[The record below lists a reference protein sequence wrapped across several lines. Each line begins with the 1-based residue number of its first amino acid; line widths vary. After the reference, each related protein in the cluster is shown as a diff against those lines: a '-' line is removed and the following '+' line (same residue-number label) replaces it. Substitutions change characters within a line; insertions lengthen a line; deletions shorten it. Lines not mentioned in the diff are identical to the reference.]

1 MPAGFHAILDY
12 IAIENLLRR
21 GKLTSMKNRK
31 SKIIFIIAAVL
42 MFNGCSS
49 LKSRGVYHDGGLYS
63 GVRNLGQNYEDV
75 DWGVAR
81 VPAMILDLPFSTVLD
96 TIALPMDSLK

>member
-1 MPAGFHAILDY
+1 MPSVYHAISDY

-21 GKLTSMKNRK
+21 GKLTSMTIWK
-31 SKIIFIIAAVL
+31 SKIIFIIAAAL
-42 MFNGCSS
+42 TFSGCSS
-49 LKSRGVYHDGGLYS
+49 LMSRGVYHDGATYP
-63 GVRNLGQNYEDV
+63 GVRNLGQNYQHA

-81 VPAMILDLPFSTVLD
+81 VPAMILDLPFSTLLD

>member
-1 MPAGFHAILDY
+1 MTSVFHAILDY

-21 GKLTSMKNRK
+21 GKLTSMTNSK
-31 SKIIFIIAAVL
+31 SKIIFIIVAVL

-49 LKSRGVYHDGGLYS
+49 LKSRGVYHDGGTYP
-63 GVRNLGQNYEDV
+63 GVRNLGQNYQDSE
-75 DWGVAR
+75 WGVAR

>member
-1 MPAGFHAILDY
+1 MPSVFHAILDY
-12 IAIENLLRR
+12 IVIENLLRR
-21 GKLTSMKNRK
+21 DKLASMTNRK
-31 SKIIFIIAAVL
+31 SKIIFIIVAVF

-49 LKSRGVYHDGGLYS
+49 LKSRGVYHDGGTYP
-63 GVRNLGQNYEDV
+63 GVRNLGQNYQDAE
-75 DWGVAR
+75 WGVAR

>member
-1 MPAGFHAILDY
+1 MASVFQVALNY
-12 IAIENLLRR
+12 IGIDNLLRR
-21 GKLTSMKNRK
+21 GRLNSMTNRK
-31 SKIIFIIAAVL
+31 SKIIYIITAVF

-49 LKSRGVYHDGGLYS
+49 LKSRGVYHDGGTYP
-63 GVRNLGQNYEDV
+63 GVRNLGQNYQDAE
-75 DWGVAR
+75 WGAAR